1 MPNIWGLEDFMTVN
15 ETPVYNRANLAMFM
29 VHVSH
34 AVMRRCIRIGRSYML
49 QRQLQA
55 WCRAE

>member
-1 MPNIWGLEDFMTVN
+1 MTVN

-34 AVMRRCIRIGRSYML
+34 AVMRPMHTHWPELRVNA
-49 QRQLQA
+49 LQA
-55 WCRAE
+55 WCRSKK